1 MSSARVTC
9 DNSATAPAASA
20 LCDWGSHLRL
30 WSITIVG
37 LALDLW
43 SKQWAFQTLRQ
54 GGKQPLIPHVL
65 SFETALN
72 SGALFGIGS
81 GQTAFFIGASML
93 ALGLV
98 LWMFIQNPPHRR
110 LLQIALGGILA
121 GALGNM
127 YDRITVRL
135 ISPGQFGLRTDQG
148 RVGRYCQLIEAD
160 AERISVK
167 EYPPAPD
174 ERLYTLSGDDRAAAE
189 RPAGYVRDFI
199 KINTTFRGK
208 QLWPWVF
215 NVADMLL
222 VVGVSILA
230 IHLWT
235 DRRQPDHAA
244 SGSSEDADEPAAQD

>member
-1 MSSARVTC
+1 M
-9 DNSATAPAASA
+9 
-20 LCDWGSHLRL
+20 
-30 WSITIVG
+30 G

-43 SKQWAFQTLRQ
+43 SKQWAFHTLRQ

-81 GQTAFFIGASML
+81 GQTAFFIVASML

-121 GALGNM
+121 GAMGNM
-127 YDRITVRL
+127 YDRVTVRL
-135 ISPGQFGLRTDQG
+135 ISPGRTGLRTDKG
-148 RVGRYCQLIEAD
+148 VIGRYCELIKTD
-160 AERISVK
+160 AETISIK
-167 EYPPAPD
+167 EFPAAPD
-174 ERLYTLSGDDRAAAE
+174 KPLYILSGDDRAAALN
-189 RPAGYVRDFI
+189 PVGYVRDFI
-199 KINTTFRGK
+199 KINTTFKGK

-235 DRRQPDHAA
+235 DRRHPDHAA